1 MFVESH
7 RHLAGSISP
16 ETIWEIINNSS
27 GFGIA
32 DSLFDVQQQVR
43 LMRDDG
49 DFEYFC
55 TRFDILN
62 KLRWDDS
69 ALILVANQVC
79 SDIKAEQI
87 EHATITVSLNK
98 FARSGKLATAGERF
112 FSIFNIAAQEFGVD
126 VNFLLSVSYGWPT
139 ELQMQAIGLV
149 KTLDRFMAGID
160 FVGDESLARWSDYMV
175 PLEPWRKKGKTIR
188 AHVGERPGTAIN
200 ISKAIHEMGI
210 NRIAHGI
217 YATEEQQREATR
229 LGIVFDMSIH
239 SNICTHTIALAKHP
253 AKKMQATGCK
263 ITLGADDPIQFNCTI
278 QTEYALAEAM
288 GVNRDILHQ
297 TAMESRIL

>member
-16 ETIWEIINNSS
+16 ETIWEIIRNSD
-27 GFGIA
+27 GFGVA

-62 KLRWDDS
+62 KLRWDDW
-69 ALILVANQVC
+69 ALNLVAHQVC

-87 EHATITVSLNK
+87 EHATLTVSLNK
-98 FARSGKLATAGERF
+98 FARSGKLSAAGDRF
-112 FSIFNIAAQEFGVD
+112 FSIFNIAAQEIGVD
-126 VNFLLSVSYGWPT
+126 INYLLSVSYGWPI
-139 ELQMQAIGLV
+139 ELQMRAIGLI
-149 KTLDRFMAGID
+149 KTLDRFMVGID
-160 FVGDESLARWSDYMV
+160 FVGDESVANWSNYME

-188 AHVGERPGTAIN
+188 AHVGERPGTAAN

-217 YATEEQQREATR
+217 YATEDQQKEAMR

-239 SNICTHTIALAKHP
+239 SNICTHTIALMKHP
-253 AKKMQATGCK
+253 AKKMQASGCK

-288 GVNRDILHQ
+288 GINKDILHQ